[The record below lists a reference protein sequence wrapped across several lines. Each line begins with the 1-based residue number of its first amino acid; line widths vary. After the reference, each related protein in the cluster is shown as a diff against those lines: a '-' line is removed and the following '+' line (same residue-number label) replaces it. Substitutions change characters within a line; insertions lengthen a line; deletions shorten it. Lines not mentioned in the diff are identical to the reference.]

1 MRPEWARERQAVMS
15 NWRIVNPALEPARVE
30 FETGDEQAALTQ
42 FAARD
47 ASLRGFKL
55 LKSDD
60 DGKTWAEVEAR
71 APSAAAAPA
80 ASAPVDPS
88 KGETSFVLPE
98 EEKPKHDK
106 REKASK

>member
-1 MRPEWARERQAVMS
+1 MS

-71 APSAAAAPA
+71 APSAAAPA
-80 ASAPVDPS
+80 TSAPVEPS
-88 KGETSFVLPE
+88 KGETSFGE

>member
-1 MRPEWARERQAVMS
+1 MS

-47 ASLRGFKL
+47 AGLRGFKL

-60 DGKTWAEVEAR
+60 EGKTWAEVEAR
-71 APSAAAAPA
+71 APSAAAAP
-80 ASAPVDPS
+80 VEPS
-88 KGETSFVLPE
+88 KGETSFGE